1 MLMNLERYAKRD
13 GQKGFTLL
21 ELLVVLLIIALLV
34 GYVGPRYFAQVDRA
48 RVSETRTQMKGVGDA
63 LQQFRLDVGR
73 YPTAEEGLQA
83 LMTAPA
89 NVPNWQG
96 PYMAKA
102 IPLDPWGH
110 PYLYRAVGAEGKVEV
125 YSLGKN
131 GKPGDKGP
139 DGEIAYDL

>member
-1 MLMNLERYAKRD
+1 MRVELEKRRRR
-13 GQKGFTLL
+13 QQGFTLL

-48 RVSETRTQMKGVGDA
+48 RVSETRTQMKGIGDA

-73 YPTAEEGLQA
+73 YPTMDEGLQA
-83 LMTAPA
+83 LMVAPSDA
-89 NVPNWQG
+89 PNWHG

-102 IPLDPWGH
+102 IPPDPWGH
-110 PYLYRAVGAEGKVEV
+110 PYQLRNPGEKGEIEI

-131 GKPGDKGP
+131 GKAGDKGP
-139 DGEIAYDL
+139 DGEIDFGL